1 MKNKTLL
8 ILAAGMSSRFGGLKQ
23 VEPLGPNG
31 EFIID
36 YSIYD
41 AIKAGFNKIVFIIKE
56 ENLQIFKDTIE
67 KRMEKFL
74 KKKNVTVEYVFQ
86 NFDNVPSNYKISEE
100 RVKPLGT
107 AHAIL
112 CAKDVIKEP
121 FMIINADDFYGY
133 DAFDKASLFLDK
145 ENSKELG
152 LVGYNVINTITENG
166 SVKRG
171 VCNIENGYLKN
182 VIESEISVVNGTIKG
197 VSLSDRKIEI
207 LDPKKQVSMNMICFF
222 PKFMDYIEENFID
235 FLDNA
240 DLSKSEYLIPD
251 VITKAINT
259 NLCKVKVIDTSAKW
273 VGFTYKEDKE
283 GVIFY
288 INSLIDEKEYPRD
301 LWK

>member
-8 ILAAGMSSRFGGLKQ
+8 ILAAGMGSRFGGLKQ

-56 ENLQIFKDTIE
+56 ENLKIFKNTIE

-86 NFDNVPSNYKISEE
+86 NFDNVPSNYKIPEE

-197 VSLSDRKIEI
+197 VSLSDGKIEI
-207 LDPKKQVSMNMICFF
+207 LDPQKQVSMNMICFF

>member
-8 ILAAGMSSRFGGLKQ
+8 ILAAGMGSRFGGLKQ

-56 ENLQIFKDTIE
+56 ENLKIFKNTIE

-86 NFDNVPSNYKISEE
+86 NFDNVPSNYKIPEE

-145 ENSKELG
+145 ENTKELG

-197 VSLSDRKIEI
+197 VSLSDGKIEI
-207 LDPKKQVSMNMICFF
+207 LDPQKQVSMNMICFF

>member
-8 ILAAGMSSRFGGLKQ
+8 ILAAGMGSRFGGLKQ

-56 ENLQIFKDTIE
+56 ENLQIFKNTIE

-86 NFDNVPSNYKISEE
+86 NFDNVPSNYKIPEE

-197 VSLSDRKIEI
+197 VSLSDGKIEI